1 MGIVYIWHSDM
12 VGKVTKMELIIYGID
27 NYFKVE
33 FCIANKGM
41 NFSHFPLQII
51 QIFPQLTCKFV
62 ATPLPLFLQIICYHT
77 NGIHVYILITHT
89 AATKQMIMVFGGL
102 KF

>member
-1 MGIVYIWHSDM
+1 MSVKQAENHGLDFVKGDGNRLYLAQRHGRKSHTH
-12 VGKVTKMELIIYGID
+12 TKMELIIYGID

-51 QIFPQLTCKFV
+51 QIFPQLN
-62 ATPLPLFLQIICYHT
+62 L
-77 NGIHVYILITHT
+77 
-89 AATKQMIMVFGGL
+89 
-102 KF
+102 